1 MYVCNEV
8 YTFFLFDHLL
18 RFEVSS
24 PKLCDHCLICPLQD
38 TIARLVQLLP
48 HLPRRKSLTMI
59 DEDAVALQSF
69 AGAKR
74 RRADNDGTSF
84 VPPPTRKRLDSSS
97 DEDSDSDAA
106 PPRKSASTT
115 NSNHPHGSD
124 SDSDSDNSDS
134 DAAPRRRGNAGSA
147 SDSDSDSDAAPP
159 RRSES
164 PTSST
169 SSSSSSSSLSGLIS
183 AEDFQKQQVKLAKKK
198 AKELARAEK
207 RRKRSNGGN
216 GDNVDSGVV
225 HRDGQGNIINF
236 KAKQKERE
244 QAKKHEQHMWA
255 TGKAQREKLLNNF
268 EHMKDMANAP
278 FAQDANSTTSNR
290 EQSLRNR
297 VRVEDPMAQFDTKEE
312 ESGGGGGSTKPKY
325 RGPPGPSNRFGLL
338 PGYRWDGVN
347 RGIGFEQKVIEL
359 RRSGKMK

>member
-1 MYVCNEV
+1 
-8 YTFFLFDHLL
+8 
-18 RFEVSS
+18 
-24 PKLCDHCLICPLQD
+24 
-38 TIARLVQLLP
+38 
-48 HLPRRKSLTMI
+48 MI

-134 DAAPRRRGNAGSA
+134 DAAPRRRGNAGNAGSA

-347 RGIGFEQKVIEL
+347 RGIGFEQKVIKQL

>member
-1 MYVCNEV
+1 
-8 YTFFLFDHLL
+8 
-18 RFEVSS
+18 VSS
-24 PKLCDHCLICPLQD
+24 PNFRELCDIAPSN
-38 TIARLVQLLP
+38 TIAHACPVDFLFGN
-48 HLPRRKSLTMI
+48 SLTMI

-124 SDSDSDNSDS
+124 SDSDNSDS
-134 DAAPRRRGNAGSA
+134 DAAPRRRGNAGNAGSA

-169 SSSSSSSSLSGLIS
+169 NSSSSSSSLSGLIS

-278 FAQDANSTTSNR
+278 FAQDVNSTTSNR

-312 ESGGGGGSTKPKY
+312 ESSGGGGSTKPKY

-347 RGIGFEQKVIEL
+347 RGIGFEQKVIEHL